1 MSKKFWNK
9 WFTLVELMVAI
20 LVFTIWFLSAYLLLF
35 QAISSSITS
44 KNEIIAANIAR
55 EQIELVKNIRDTNF
69 LRYNNW
75 DKVDNALVSWT
86 WNFLSIWYFTVENNF
101 SSLDNPIKINI
112 LPTDFDASKDKILNT
127 AKVQLCIDNSFRYVH
142 CEPWLEKTQFFSY
155 VKVSPLNSKNI
166 TETIIPVANWY
177 MVESVVANAQKW
189 YREFRINTI
198 ITNWRK

>member
-35 QAISSSITS
+35 QAINSSITS

-55 EQIELVKNIRDTNF
+55 EQIELVRNIRDTNF

-75 DKVDNALVSWT
+75 DKVDNALPSWT
-86 WNFLSIWYFTVENNF
+86 WNFLSIWYFTIENNF
-101 SSLDNPIKINI
+101 SSPDNPIKINI
-112 LPTDFDASKDKILNT
+112 LPAEFDASKDKILNT
-127 AKVQLCIDNSFRYVH
+127 AKVQLCIDNNSRYVH
-142 CEPWLEKTQFFSY
+142 CEPWLAKTQFYSY
-155 VKVSPLNSKNI
+155 VKVSPLNSKNMSN
-166 TETIIPVANWY
+166 TLIPVSDWY
-177 MVESVVANAQKW
+177 LVESVVANTQKW